1 MLKLIADHDIK
12 PDDIK
17 GVTVRAGSNI
27 LEPLRYKTARTELEA
42 KFCLPFLITSLVLRR
57 RAGIREFTDEFV
69 SSEPVQRMMPLVHTQ
84 FDPAIEAKGFDKMRS
99 VVEVHLKDGRSFVEP
114 SDDKYRGGPE
124 RPFTTA
130 ELHDKFADCA
140 ASTLPAGG
148 IRRALDLIEGVGR
161 LRNVGDLVA
170 AMTPA

>member
-1 MLKLIADHDIK
+1 
-12 PDDIK
+12 
-17 GVTVRAGSNI
+17 
-27 LEPLRYKTARTELEA
+27 
-42 KFCLPFLITSLVLRR
+42 
-57 RAGIREFTDEFV
+57 
-69 SSEPVQRMMPLVHTQ
+69 MPLVHTQ